1 MASNPVSNPVQFKSD
16 FVEGS
21 GSWDRSA
28 DYGFD
33 TTAVHSGVK
42 PDPVTGAILTPIY
55 QSTTFVQ
62 ESIEKYCEK
71 GFSYTRSANPTVSD
85 LESRIAALE
94 KGAGAACFN
103 TGMAA
108 CCTIISSTMQAGD
121 HAVVTNCSYGGTNRA
136 MRVLFT
142 KFGMEFTFVDFANL
156 DEVKAAIKPN
166 TKVLFSETPANP
178 TLTLTD
184 LEAVSAL
191 AKENN
196 CVHVVDST
204 FATPYITRPIEHG
217 ADLVLQSTTKYYDGH
232 NITVGGAV
240 ISATKEWNDKI
251 HFTQNVFGNNMSPQ
265 VAFYQL
271 QTSKTLSMRIT
282 KQSNNAQAI
291 AEMLEKHDK
300 VLQVRY
306 PGLASHPQ
314 KAVADKQHRNGLH
327 GGMLWFEV
335 KGGTAMGQ
343 KLMDTVP
350 RPWSL
355 CENLGASESII
366 TAPAVMTHAN
376 MLKED
381 RLKVGITDGF
391 VRISCGLEDA
401 DDLIDALKGALDKL

>member
-1 MASNPVSNPVQFKSD
+1 MSASNTQQFKSD
-16 FVEGS
+16 FQKGS
-21 GSWDRSA
+21 GAWDREQT
-28 DYGFD
+28 YGFD
-33 TTAVHSGVK
+33 TTAVHAGVK
-42 PDPVTGAILTPIY
+42 PDPVTGAILSPIY

-71 GFSYTRSANPTVSD
+71 GFSYSRSANPTVSD
-85 LESRIAALE
+85 LEQRIAALE
-94 KGAGAACFN
+94 GGAGAACFA

-108 CCTIISSTMQAGD
+108 CCTIVTSVMKAGD

-136 MRVLFT
+136 MRVVFT
-142 KFGMEFTFVDFANL
+142 KFNCEFTFCDFANL

-166 TKVLFSETPANP
+166 TVMLFSETPANP

-184 LEAVSAL
+184 LDAVSAL
-191 AKENN
+191 AKEKNL
-196 CVHVVDST
+196 VHVCDST
-204 FATPYITRPIEHG
+204 FATPYIQKPIEHG
-217 ADLVLQSTTKYYDGH
+217 VDMVLQSTTKYYDGH

-240 ISATKEWNDKI
+240 ISATKDWNDKI

-271 QTSKTLSMRIT
+271 QTSKTLSLRIT
-282 KQSNNAQAI
+282 KQSNNAQAV
-291 AEMLEKHDK
+291 AEMLEGHPK
-300 VLQVRY
+300 VERVRY
-306 PGLASHPQ
+306 PGLKSHPQ
-314 KAVADKQHRNGLH
+314 KAIADKQHKNNLH

-335 KGGTAMGQ
+335 KGGTAAGQ
-343 KLMDTVP
+343 KLMDTVA

-381 RLKVGITDGF
+381 REKVGITDGF

-401 DDLIDALKGALDKL
+401 DDLVKALKVALDQL